1 MAVGDMPLLLPDI
14 YFYSR
19 PSAERLTVHFS
30 LLLFCQ
36 LQDVLAASLGKGEEV
51 AAWTL
56 KAMEGDTKF
65 EDALAARLAII
76 QPSRAQ
82 IEQCLSDT
90 PLRTSPGVDKLIA
103 ALNARGTDVY
113 FISGGFRIMIEPV
126 AKAVV
131 VSKSNIFANTI
142 LFDEDGNYAGFDPN
156 EPTSADMGKPK
167 AVGQIKAEHGYN
179 TVVMV
184 GDGATDMQAKLP
196 GAADS
201 FIGYGG
207 VAIRDA
213 VRDGACWFVKDFDA
227 MTEIVN
233 SFGDRKL
240 NN

>member
-1 MAVGDMPLLLPDI
+1 
-14 YFYSR
+14 
-19 PSAERLTVHFS
+19 
-30 LLLFCQ
+30 
-36 LQDVLAASLGKGEEV
+36 
-51 AAWTL
+51 
-56 KAMEGDTKF
+56 
-65 EDALAARLAII
+65 
-76 QPSRAQ
+76 
-82 IEQCLSDT
+82 
-90 PLRTSPGVDKLIA
+90 
-103 ALNARGTDVY
+103 
-113 FISGGFRIMIEPV
+113 MIEPV
-126 AKAVV
+126 AKAVL
-131 VSKSNIFANTI
+131 VSKSNILANTI
-142 LFDEDGNYAGFDPN
+142 LFDEDGKYAGFDSN

-167 AVGQIKAEHGYN
+167 AVGQIKAEHGYD